1 MATASPVSIRPAT
14 QADKDAMYRV
24 HVDAISVLAR
34 KAYAEE
40 ELRAWTDRL
49 TPDSYADVIVSRVVL
64 VAEANGEVVGF
75 CQFDPE
81 TGEVEATLVD
91 PRYANAGVGSR
102 LLEAVEQIARD
113 RSLKLL
119 HLASSLNAEPF
130 YRKHGFAVKRRA
142 VFPFAKELP
151 IDCMIMTKRLGS
163 P

>member
-1 MATASPVSIRPAT
+1 MATESPVSIRPAT

-24 HVDAISVLAR
+24 HVDAIRVLAS

-40 ELRAWTDRL
+40 ELRAWYGRL
-49 TPDSYADVIVSRVVL
+49 TPDSYTDVIASRVVL
-64 VAEANGEVVGF
+64 VAEASREVIGF
-75 CQFDPE
+75 CQLDPE

-91 PRYANAGVGSR
+91 PRYANVGVGSR

-113 RSLKLL
+113 RSLRML

-151 IDCMIMTKRLGS
+151 IDCTIMTKRLVS
-163 P
+163 R